1 MRDRSF
7 IMLTYLWVSL
17 GGAVGSAARFWI
29 SGLVADR
36 IGQTF
41 PFGTL
46 VVNVTGSFIIGILA
60 AMSVPEGRW
69 LLSPSA
75 REFLM
80 IGVCG
85 GYTTFS
91 SFSLQTLALA
101 QEGDWFRVAAN
112 SFASIVCC
120 LVAVWLGYG
129 CLNFINK
136 P

>member
-1 MRDRSF
+1 VR
-7 IMLTYLWVSL
+7 L
-17 GGAVGSAARFWI
+17 AARPVFGFQVWLRNELGRPFL
-29 SGLVADR
+29 SVR
-36 IGQTF
+36 WFVIG
-41 PFGTL
+41 
-46 VVNVTGSFIIGILA
+46 VLA
-60 AMSVPEGRW
+60 AMTVPEGRL

-91 SFSLQTLALA
+91 SFSLQTLTLA

-129 CLNFINK
+129 CLNFVNK